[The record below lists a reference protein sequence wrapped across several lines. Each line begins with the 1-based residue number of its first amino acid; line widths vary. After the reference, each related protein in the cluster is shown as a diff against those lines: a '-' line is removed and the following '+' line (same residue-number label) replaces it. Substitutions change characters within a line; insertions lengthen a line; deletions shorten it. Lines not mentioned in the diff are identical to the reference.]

1 VTLRKENAY
10 RLLLLLVLSITFKSA
25 LSQINP
31 GQTPSAFSTNP
42 NGVTSDTTAV
52 DSTLSNHSDKPAII
66 PYIQQATLLWNK
78 LDTLVQQDS
87 QLLLNHRYSPENRSV
102 QPLLNLGVYGGPAI
116 KLKSNTLNF
125 GLRSGILLNDVA
137 SINPDNFLFRKVGQA
152 FTQFD
157 YSQGA
162 GGYVGLEAL
171 HSQNFSPTWNV
182 SIDYRSV
189 LNEDMYVGANQDNL
203 GRNLGIGSRFI
214 SENGRYEQQ
223 LILSWNRNR
232 RVENGG
238 LQTDS
243 LFYGPLDSDIT
254 AFQQRTFGFYYPNLT
269 EASSFT
275 SKTNHQLKHRYFL
288 DTQKSLSAYHIWN
301 FHNDRR
307 TYSDEAMNRDFYTLP
322 VLFDTTETLDSISF
336 KHGSQE
342 LGIEYNRDKLHLGL
356 GLDFQYGGFRYQN
369 DTQIQRELA
378 FRSTGVNA
386 NLILFNTIMDWTQ
399 INYSR
404 YFGGYLDKNQKISFT
419 SSNKLSDSFDLQIG
433 LDHQKSSP
441 TIFQNYF
448 LSNFYDF
455 KGNLNE
461 GHTIISNQL
470 NASIHYKNGRLKLS
484 SSISIGTRNGE
495 IGFIQQATPSIIGNF
510 RFVEGN
516 VNARLKGQH
525 WMFVSSLAFHK
536 NNATEVTNLGIP
548 VLYPRLG
555 LSYQNDA
562 FQKALSYRL
571 GIDLSYTS
579 SYANWEYRP
588 EMGQFILHNDR
599 ALLGNYPLFD
609 AYLSGRIQT
618 VDFFLKF
625 EHLNEWWLI
634 PGMNYRYES
643 SLAYPIQP
651 FRFRFGFS
659 WKFWN

>member
-1 VTLRKENAY
+1 MTLRKENAY
-10 RLLLLLVLSITFKSA
+10 RLLLLLVLSIAFKVA

-31 GQTPSAFSTNP
+31 QIPNAFSNNP
-42 NGVTSDTTAV
+42 NGVISDTAAV
-52 DSTLSNHSDKPAII
+52 DSTLSNHSDKPAIM
-66 PYIQQATLLWNK
+66 PFIQKANLLWDN
-78 LDTLVQQDS
+78 LDTLIQKDS
-87 QLLLNHRYSPENRSV
+87 QLLLNHRYSPENRSI
-102 QPLLNLGVYGGPAI
+102 QPVLSLGVYGGPLI
-116 KLKSNTLNF
+116 KLRSKKNMF
-125 GLRSGILLNDVA
+125 GLYSGMVLNDVT
-137 SINPDNFLFRKVGQA
+137 SINPENFLFRKVGQA

-214 SENGRYEQQ
+214 SENRRYEQQ

-243 LFYGPLDSDIT
+243 LFYGTLDGDIT
-254 AFQQRTFGFYYPNLT
+254 TFQQRTFGFYYPNLI

-275 SKTNHQLKHRYFL
+275 SKTHHQLKHRYFL
-288 DTQKSLSAYHIWN
+288 DTLKYWSVYHIWN
-301 FHNDRR
+301 FQNDRR
-307 TYSDEAMNRDFYTLP
+307 TYSDEAMNRDFYTIPL
-322 VLFDTTETLDSISF
+322 LFDTTETRDSISF
-336 KHGSQE
+336 KYGSQE
-342 LGIEYNRDKLHLGL
+342 VGIEHNEDNLHFGL

-369 DTQIQRELA
+369 DTQIQRDLV

-386 NLILFNTIMDWTQ
+386 SVILFNTIADWTQ

-404 YFGGYLDKNQKISFT
+404 YFGGYLDKNQKIVFA
-419 SSNKLSDSFDLQIG
+419 SNYILSDSFDFQIG
-433 LDHQKSSP
+433 LNHQQNSP

-448 LSNFYDF
+448 LSNFFDF
-455 KGNLNE
+455 KGILNE
-461 GHTIISNQL
+461 GHTVISNQL
-470 NASIHYKNGRLKLS
+470 NASVHYKNGRLKLS
-484 SSISIGTRNGE
+484 SLISIGNRNGE
-495 IGFIQQATPSIIGNF
+495 IGFIQQAIPRIIGNY
-510 RFVEGN
+510 RFLEGN

-536 NNATEVTNLGIP
+536 NNASEVTNLGIP

-562 FQKALSYRL
+562 FQEALSYRL

-618 VDFFLKF
+618 VDFYLKF